1 MIHGII
7 KFVNYRIIP
16 KYSDLG
22 RALDKIPEHDCSLG
36 PLGTLE
42 GDKIHSQPVFFATFV
57 QFLRN
62 LSMLHPQELS
72 NLHPKIHAYI
82 IEELMKKWVFLMS
95 LTSPKI
101 PKLPTQFF
109 DILINATRHPN
120 LHADV
125 SWDVLS
131 KQLLMNYDPKLHNVS
146 LLHEVIQIHIIIPN
160 NLVSDCCVVFQVRE

>member
-36 PLGTLE
+36 SLGTLE
-42 GDKIHSQPVFFATFV
+42 GDKIHCQPVFFATFV

-95 LTSPKI
+95 LMSPKI

-109 DILINATRHPN
+109 DILINATIKHDPDQ
-120 LHADV
+120 A
-125 SWDVLS
+125 
-131 KQLLMNYDPKLHNVS
+131 PKLTRRRVLGRAFQTAADELRPKTS
-146 LLHEVIQIHIIIPN
+146 QRLLAPWG
-160 NLVSDCCVVFQVRE
+160 DPD